1 MLLWWPFYEWP
12 FNNHHETSSIIITI
26 NNYYCYCYYYNC
38 CCCCCRWWYLLL
50 GLLVLRR
57 YFWSVLQGGTNVITK
72 CDKCHYK
79 VQQVLLE
86 SATSVITKCDKC
98 HYKVRQ
104 VSLQSATSVIT
115 KCDKCYYK
123 VRQVLLQSATSVIT
137 KCDDYYKVRQYTV
150 NEVRSNP
157 TWWLPLKKLPYDLKY
172 HRQHGLIKQMYFDKS
187 FLEINNHIP
196 IPANFF
202 WVKCVRFS
210 PCHDCLIRKRPS
222 VFRGF
227 PIIFRNLLN
236 FTENSRKCSDD
247 LWALRKTRQL

>member
-79 VQQVLLE
+79 VQQVLL
-86 SATSVITKCDKC
+86 
-98 HYKVRQ
+98 
-104 VSLQSATSVIT
+104 QSATSVIT

-123 VRQVLLQSATSVIT
+123 VRQVLKSATEETS
-137 KCDDYYKVRQYTV
+137 R
-150 NEVRSNP
+150 RSCWCSKP
-157 TWWLPLKKLPYDLKY
+157 ILCSGSW
-172 HRQHGLIKQMYFDKS
+172 IS
-187 FLEINNHIP
+187 FLCKR
-196 IPANFF
+196 FF
-202 WVKCVRFS
+202 CSNKFAEMLAKWAKTLYRT
-210 PCHDCLIRKRPS
+210 PEERT
-222 VFRGF
+222 
-227 PIIFRNLLN
+227 N
-236 FTENSRKCSDD
+236 FTF
-247 LWALRKTRQL
+247 L